1 MRLISYLSRA
11 ARTIIVVSGL
21 SYTAGIVAFLSLRL
35 LPGGTEY
42 ALRAGWLQLLDTFT
56 LYILLAGPAL
66 LLLGVLL
73 RSRSLLAGA
82 SVPVLALA
90 LLYGELFVPP
100 AWRPAAWSRPAG
112 EPLAS
117 LTVMTFNTAM
127 GNTAPDHVLRLVAEE
142 RPDVIALQ
150 ELTPVL
156 SAGLARALAAD
167 YPWQVLAP
175 QEDHSG
181 AGVLSRYPIVA
192 HETFHLGPSEHL
204 AQHVVLNVDGTA
216 VHLLNVHLG
225 TPRLQRRAV
234 PVVSPP
240 AGRLVTLVRQIPLLR
255 AGAAWL
261 AAPAELLDDLHDLH
275 ALARRLEDGRIAP
288 ELRTSLR
295 RAHIEALLAHVRSID
310 APLIVAGDFN
320 MVDQNADYRLLTR
333 YVHDSYRAAG
343 YGFGHTFPRPGA
355 FSFRSRW
362 MVLPLSL
369 VRIDYIF
376 TSGHWRAQEA
386 HVNTGGHS
394 DHLPVVSRLALYR

>member
-1 MRLISYLSRA
+1 MRLIASLARA
-11 ARTIIVVSGL
+11 VIVVSGL
-21 SYTAGIVAFLSLRL
+21 SYAAGIVAFLSLRL

-56 LYILLAGPAL
+56 LYILLVGLVLVP
-66 LLLGVLL
+66 LGVLL
-73 RSRSLLAGA
+73 RSRSLLASA
-82 SVPVLALA
+82 SVPVLALT

-112 EPLAS
+112 EPSAS
-117 LTVMTFNTAM
+117 LTVMTFNTGM
-127 GNTAPDHVLRLVAEE
+127 GNTAPDHVLQLVAEE
-142 RPDVIALQ
+142 QPDLIALQ

-156 SAGLARALAAD
+156 SAGLAHALAAD
-167 YPWQVLAP
+167 YPWQVLVP

-192 HETFHLGPSEHL
+192 HETFRLGPSEHL
-204 AQHVVLNVDGTA
+204 AQHVVLDVDGTA

-240 AGRLVTLVRQIPLLR
+240 AGRLLSLLRQIPLLS
-255 AGAAWL
+255 AGMAWL
-261 AAPAELLDDLHDLH
+261 ATPAELLDDSHDLR
-275 ALARRLEDGRIAP
+275 ALVRRLEDGRIAP

-295 RAHIEALLAHVRSID
+295 RAHIEALLGHVRSID

-320 MVDQNADYRLLTR
+320 MVDQNADYRLLTQ
-333 YVHDSYRAAG
+333 YLHDSYRAAG

-355 FSFRSRW
+355 FYFRSWRL
-362 MVLPLSL
+362 VLPLSL

-376 TSGHWRAQEA
+376 TSGHWHALEA
-386 HVNTGGHS
+386 HVNTGGNS
-394 DHLPVVSRLALYR
+394 DHLPVVSRLALHR